1 VLEKNISKIYLLK
14 FFTMFLVIMPV
25 IVPFFLSLDID
36 MKGVY
41 LLQSIFAVTV
51 FIFEIPS
58 GYISDLLG
66 RKKTLVVAHGLKAL
80 GFTLFPLAE
89 SLELLIV
96 AEIILG
102 IAVSLSSGTD
112 TALIYDTLE
121 VTNPKKAQIK
131 ILGKSVYYQSMGEG
145 MASLI
150 ASVLML
156 LAFNIHN
163 LATISAFISWIP
175 MLVATTLVE
184 PPRTKMTATHK
195 ENIGYIYRSLFKQS
209 RLLNFILINAIF
221 SFTGTLTAV
230 WMFQKY
236 WNELGINITYFGFL
250 WAATNFTVSFVSKSA
265 HKLEKKIGSVAA
277 LIIIGLL
284 PIVGYLGI
292 SFTNHILGILF
303 CLAFQVC
310 RGLGQV
316 IYNDALNKRVTT
328 DFRATANSIMQ
339 MGVRVLFIGIGP
351 LFGSLIDNQG
361 LSYATQSMGIA
372 YSLVFLFFLIPLI
385 NERTHFIKIHKA

>member
-1 VLEKNISKIYLLK
+1 
-14 FFTMFLVIMPV
+14 MFLVIMPV
-25 IVPFFLSLDID
+25 IVPFFLSLEID

-41 LLQSIFAVTV
+41 LLQSIFAITV

-58 GYISDLLG
+58 GYVSDLLG
-66 RKKTLVVAHGLKAL
+66 RKRTLVVAHALKAL
-80 GFTLFPLAE
+80 GFSLFPLAD
-89 SLELLIV
+89 SIELLIV

-102 IAVSLSSGTD
+102 FAVSLSSGTD

-121 VTNPKKAQIK
+121 ITSPKKAQIK

-150 ASVLML
+150 ASFLML
-156 LAFNIHN
+156 LSFNIHH

-175 MLVATTLVE
+175 MLIALTLVE
-184 PPRTKMTATHK
+184 PPRVKMTATHK

-209 RLLNFILINAIF
+209 KLLNLILINGIF
-221 SFTGTLTAV
+221 SFTATLTAV

-236 WNELGINITYFGFL
+236 WNELGIHIIYFGFL
-250 WAATNFTVSFVSKSA
+250 WAATNFMVSFVSKSA
-265 HKLEKKIGSVAA
+265 HKLEKKIGSVMA
-277 LIIIGLL
+277 LILIGLL
-284 PIVGYLGI
+284 PVIGYLGI
-292 SFTNHILGILF
+292 SFTDHIIGILF
-303 CLAFQVC
+303 CFSFQIC

-339 MGVRVLFIGIGP
+339 MGVRILFIGIGP
-351 LFGSLIDNQG
+351 LFGSLIDKNG
-361 LSYATQSMGIA
+361 LSFATRSMGIA
-372 YSLVFLFFLIPLI
+372 YIIVFMLLLLPLLS
-385 NERTHFIKIHKA
+385 ERANFIKIQKSKVNQ